1 MYINLAN
8 CFDASKLAAKRW
20 QIYLREQN
28 EKRRY
33 SYKNRNNLTA
43 IVWLITLVILILE
56 KVHIKKKRM
65 EKETILVE

>member
-8 CFDASKLAAKRW
+8 YFDASKLAAKRW

-33 SYKNRNNLTA
+33 SCKNRNNLTA

>member
-8 CFDASKLAAKRW
+8 YFDASKLAAKRW

>member
-56 KVHIKKKRM
+56 KVHIKKKRKQ
-65 EKETILVE
+65 KETILVE